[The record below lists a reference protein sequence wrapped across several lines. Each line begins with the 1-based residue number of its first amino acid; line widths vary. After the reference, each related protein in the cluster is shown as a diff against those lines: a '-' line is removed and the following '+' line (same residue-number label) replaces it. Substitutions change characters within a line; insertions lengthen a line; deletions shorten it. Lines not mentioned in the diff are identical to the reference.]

1 MLKGNENW
9 AEKAKRLI
17 FNLFMIALLVIAII
31 KVLIE
36 ELHSLHK

>member
-1 MLKGNENW
+1 MPNDDWSSKT
-9 AEKAKRLI
+9 KSLI